1 MVLVRKSPG
10 PVASGSFLSRRATLA
25 AGLAVAGT
33 ALLGAGAQADAPPD
47 ISVGVSGPLT
57 GPAAQYGQQWK
68 RGFDLALDQ
77 INGPEGGINGRKL
90 TYDFEDSQNDPR
102 QAVAIAQKFVADPSI
117 IVELGDF
124 SSTTSMPASPIY
136 QRGKLV
142 QLGFT
147 NSHPKFTDGGDYIWS
162 PSLSQAD
169 EQPQV
174 ADLAI
179 TRLGL
184 RRPAVL
190 HLNTDWGKTSA
201 DLFAKAAAQRG
212 ATVVDSEGYLPDER
226 DFRST
231 LTRAVQAKPDGLVL
245 ESYYPD
251 AALIVRQARE
261 LGIKLPIAAV
271 GSIYSP
277 KFLELGGDAVNGVYT
292 ESEFFPGDSRPEVQQ
307 FVKAYVAKYHEAPD
321 AFAAFAYDALVL
333 VAAVLRQYGT
343 TREDFHA
350 GLSKISNV
358 PSVIFGR
365 IKSDPQTRRV
375 VGAKTTDIQVING
388 QFALYDVK
396 PAQSD

>member
-1 MVLVRKSPG
+1 MGDNEAMPG
-10 PVASGSFLSRRATLA
+10 AALQPGRRSALKVGA
-25 AGLAVAGT
+25 AFAA
-33 ALLGAGAQADAPPD
+33 ALFAKGAKAQSPPD
-47 ISVGVSGPLT
+47 IRIGVSGPLT
-57 GPAAQYGQQWK
+57 GPAAQYGEQWK
-68 RGFDLALDQ
+68 RGFDLALDT
-77 INGPEGGINGRKL
+77 INGPGNGIGGRKL
-90 TYDFEDSQNDPR
+90 VYDFEDSQNDPR

-147 NSHPKFTDGGDYIWS
+147 NSHPKFTQGGDYIWS

-169 EQPQV
+169 EQPQL
-174 ADLAI
+174 AQLAI
-179 TRLGL
+179 TRLGF

-201 DLFAKAAAQRG
+201 DLFAQAAQQRG
-212 ATVVDSEGYLPDER
+212 AVVVDSEGYLPDER

-231 LTRAVQAKPDGLVL
+231 LTRALQYKPDSLVL
-245 ESYYPD
+245 ESYYSD

-277 KFLELGGDAVNGVYT
+277 KFIELGGDAVNGVYT
-292 ESEFFPGDSRPEVQQ
+292 ESEFFPADPRPEVQE
-307 FVKAYVAKYHEAPD
+307 FVKAYQAKYHEAPD
-321 AFAAFAYDALVL
+321 AFAADAYDAMVL

-343 TREDFHA
+343 TREGFHA

-365 IKSDPQTRRV
+365 IKFDPQTRRV

-388 QFALYDVK
+388 QFALYDGK